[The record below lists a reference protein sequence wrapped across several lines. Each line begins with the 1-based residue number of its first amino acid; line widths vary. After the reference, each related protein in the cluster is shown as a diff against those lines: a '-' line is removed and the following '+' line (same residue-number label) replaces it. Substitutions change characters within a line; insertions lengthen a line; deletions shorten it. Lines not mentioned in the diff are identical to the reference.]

1 MLRCKIRAG
10 TPRSPKAP
18 VLIAN
23 PTGTRAGQGMS
34 SLRSQCDRSNPGARK
49 RTRVAAKARRGN
61 SPVMPLRGKSR
72 ISAAALESNTSV
84 FGDLRRAKPS
94 L

>member
-1 MLRCKIRAG
+1 
-10 TPRSPKAP
+10 
-18 VLIAN
+18 
-23 PTGTRAGQGMS
+23 
-34 SLRSQCDRSNPGARK
+34 
-49 RTRVAAKARRGN
+49 VAAKARRGN

-94 L
+94 LRRGDPWGDRVFTKHLRA

>member
-10 TPRSPKAP
+10 TPRSPKTP

-23 PTGTRAGQGMS
+23 PTGTRAGPGMS
-34 SLRSQCDRSNPGARK
+34 SLRSQSDRSNPGARK
-49 RTRVAAKARRGN
+49 RTRVAAKARRWH
-61 SPVMPLRGKSR
+61 SPETLLRGKSR
-72 ISAAALESNTSV
+72 ITAAALKSNTSAS
-84 FGDLRRAKPS
+84 GDLRRAKPS